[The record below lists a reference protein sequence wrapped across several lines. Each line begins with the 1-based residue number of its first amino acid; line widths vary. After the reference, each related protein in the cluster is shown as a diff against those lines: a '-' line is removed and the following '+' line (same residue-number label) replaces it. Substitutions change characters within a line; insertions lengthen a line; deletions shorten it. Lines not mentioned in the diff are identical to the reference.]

1 MIHPYCV
8 EPPIAR
14 PIPLGYETFKYV
26 ESIILEHLSVLK
38 FLEIG
43 NDCFGLVKTFR
54 IEHMNSLKYIR
65 IGKNSFTQ
73 KKNYWGND
81 KSKSFHILNCE
92 SLESIEIGECSF
104 SDFAGD
110 FELKNLPELELI
122 KIGQYGNRSLN
133 FCKSSFEVTGKGDE
147 LRFEV

>member
-1 MIHPYCV
+1 M
-8 EPPIAR
+8 
-14 PIPLGYETFKYV
+14 
-26 ESIILEHLSVLK
+26 LK
-38 FLEIG
+38 SLEIG

-54 IEHMNSLKYIR
+54 IEHMNSLKYIK

-81 KSKSFHILNCE
+81 KSKSFHVLNCE

-104 SDFAGD
+104 TDFAGD
-110 FELKNLPELELI
+110 FELKNLPELEII

-133 FCKSSFEVTGKGDE
+133 FCKSSFEVTGKGKNRLD
-147 LRFEV
+147 LKFRFSQT